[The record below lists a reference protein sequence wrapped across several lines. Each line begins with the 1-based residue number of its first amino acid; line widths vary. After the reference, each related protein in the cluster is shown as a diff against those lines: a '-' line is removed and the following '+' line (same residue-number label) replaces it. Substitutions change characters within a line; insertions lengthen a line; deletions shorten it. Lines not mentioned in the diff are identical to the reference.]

1 MAQRK
6 KRRSRAKDPGGLP
19 KGAWP
24 LPDGGYA
31 LAGPPWNHH
40 GQDIRIVGVRRHPSA
55 AEVARLIIGGRTK
68 APRTYAMRCSRILTA
83 TMRCSSLT

>member
-1 MAQRK
+1 MTQRK
-6 KRRSRAKDPGGLP
+6 RRRSRAKDPGGLP

-24 LPDGGYA
+24 LPTGGYA

-55 AEVARLIIGGRTK
+55 AEVARLIIEI
-68 APRTYAMRCSRILTA
+68 APHLLDEPPDSASPILA
-83 TMRCSSLT
+83 RKG